1 MAKKILVV
9 EDEEE
14 YRALVES
21 VLSRAGYE
29 VRSAVNGADGL
40 ALYGELKPDLVLLD
54 VMLPDMI
61 GFDIAAEMR
70 ALGRPRTPILFCSV
84 RSAASSLAQ
93 GLKAGSVDY
102 VLKPF
107 DPADL
112 LARVR
117 AALRASGT

>member
-1 MAKKILVV
+1 MAKKRILIV

-14 YRALVES
+14 YRALMES
-21 VLSRAGYE
+21 VLGEAGYE
-29 VRSAVNGADGL
+29 VSAAANGQDGI
-40 ALYGELKPDLVLLD
+40 ALYAERAPDLVLLD

-61 GFDIAAEMR
+61 GFDIAAAMR
-70 ALGRPRTPILFCSV
+70 KAGRPKTPILFCSV

-93 GLKAGSVDY
+93 GLRAGSADY

-107 DPADL
+107 DPDDL

-117 AALRASGT
+117 AALRAAS

>member
-14 YRALVES
+14 YRALMQS
-21 VLSRAGYE
+21 VLGGAGYD
-29 VRSAVNGADGL
+29 VAAASNGRDGI
-40 ALYGELKPDLVLLD
+40 ALYAEREPDLVLLD

-61 GFDIAAEMR
+61 GFDIAREMR
-70 ALGRPRTPILFCSV
+70 KAGRPKTPILFCSV

-93 GLKAGSVDY
+93 GLRAGSADY

-107 DPADL
+107 DPKDL
-112 LARVR
+112 LERVR
-117 AALRASGT
+117 AALRGPGA